1 MDAHLRENPM
11 TDHDSL
17 AERGRAI
24 EEEYFRR
31 KDREL
36 VEKMRQAAA
45 GEAARG
51 EMGRATGLQDP
62 ALLKE
67 LQDLGFTPETVI
79 LLPVVP
85 VLEMAWAEN
94 EITPAER
101 RLIVTFARGRG
112 VAEHTAADEQLTKWM
127 TSRPDGA
134 VFRGAGRLISAM
146 LSSSSGPPAGLTT
159 GDLVAY
165 CEEIASASGGLLG
178 TRLGSISSEEKA
190 LLARIASDLNARRS

>member
-1 MDAHLRENPM
+1 MA
-11 TDHDSL
+11 DHDSL

-36 VEKMRQAAA
+36 VEKMRQSAAA
-45 GEAARG
+45 EAARG
-51 EMGRATGLQDP
+51 EMSRTTGLQDP

-67 LQDLGFTPETVI
+67 LQDLGFTPETVV

-101 RLIVTFARGRG
+101 HLIVKFARSRG
-112 VAEHTAADEQLTKWM
+112 VAEHTAADAQLTEWM
-127 TSRPDGA
+127 TSRPDGT
-134 VFRGAGRLISAM
+134 VFRGAGRLIAAM
-146 LSSSSGPPAGLTT
+146 LASGASQPGGPLTT

-165 CEEIASASGGLLG
+165 CGEIAAASGGLFG
-178 TRLGSISSEEKA
+178 TRLGSMSSEEKA
-190 LLARIASDLNARRS
+190 LLARIASDLQARKA

>member
-1 MDAHLRENPM
+1 M
-11 TDHDSL
+11 TEHDSL

-45 GEAARG
+45 AEAARG

-67 LQDLGFTPETVI
+67 LQDLGFTPETVV
-79 LLPVVP
+79 LLPLMP

-94 EITPAER
+94 EITSAER
-101 RLIVTFARGRG
+101 HLIVTFARSRG
-112 VAEHTAADEQLTKWM
+112 IAEHTAADQQLTQWM
-127 TSRPDGA
+127 TSRPEGT
-134 VFRGAGRLISAM
+134 VFRGAGRLISAL
-146 LSSSSGPPAGLTT
+146 LSSGFGQSGGPLTT

-178 TRLGSISSEEKA
+178 TRLGSVSSEEKA
-190 LLARIASDLNARRS
+190 LLARIASDLEARRT

>member
-1 MDAHLRENPM
+1 M
-11 TDHDSL
+11 TEHDSL

-45 GEAARG
+45 AEAARG
-51 EMGRATGLQDP
+51 EMSAATGLQDP
-62 ALLKE
+62 ALIKE
-67 LQDLGFTPETVI
+67 LQDLGFTPDTVI

-94 EITPAER
+94 EITSAER
-101 RLIVTFARGRG
+101 HLLVKFARSRG
-112 VAEHTAADEQLTKWM
+112 VVEHTAADEQLTQWM
-127 TSRPDGA
+127 TDRPDET
-134 VFRGAGRLISAM
+134 VFRGAGRLIAAM
-146 LSSSSGPPAGLTT
+146 LASGVSQPGGPLTA
-159 GDLVAY
+159 DELVAY

-178 TRLGSISSEEKA
+178 MRLGSMSSEEKT
-190 LLARIASDLNARRS
+190 LLARIGSELQARKS

>member
-1 MDAHLRENPM
+1 M
-11 TDHDSL
+11 TEHDSL

-36 VEKMRQAAA
+36 VEKMRQANAA
-45 GEAARG
+45 EAARS
-51 EMGRATGLQDP
+51 ELSRATGLQDP
-62 ALLKE
+62 ALVKE

-94 EITPAER
+94 EITSAER
-101 RLIVTFARGRG
+101 HLIVKFARSRG
-112 VAEHTAADEQLTKWM
+112 VAEDSAADKQLTQWM
-127 TSRPDGA
+127 TDRPDGT
-134 VFRGAGRLISAM
+134 VFKGAGRLIAAM
-146 LSSSSGPPAGLTT
+146 LSSGSSQLGGALTT

-165 CEEIASASGGLLG
+165 CEEIAAASGGLLG
-178 TRLGSISSEEKA
+178 TRLGSMSSEEKA
-190 LLARIASDLNARRS
+190 LLARIASDLQARKT

>member
-1 MDAHLRENPM
+1 M

-36 VEKMRQAAA
+36 VEKIRQAKAA
-45 GEAARG
+45 EAARG

-62 ALLKE
+62 ALLKG

-79 LLPVVP
+79 LLPVLP
-85 VLEMAWAEN
+85 VLEMAWGEN

-101 RLIVTFARGRG
+101 RLIVQFARSRG
-112 VAEHTAADEQLTKWM
+112 IAEQTAADAQLTEWM
-127 TSRPDGA
+127 TTRPDEA
-134 VFRGAGRLISAM
+134 VFRGAGRLIAAV
-146 LSSSSGPPAGLTT
+146 LSSGSVQATGSLTT

-178 TRLGSISSEEKA
+178 TRLGSVSSEEKA
-190 LLARIASDLNARRS
+190 LLARIAAELEARAS

>member
-1 MDAHLRENPM
+1 M
-11 TDHDSL
+11 TEHDGL

-36 VEKMRQAAA
+36 VEKMRQATAA
-45 GEAARG
+45 EAARG
-51 EMGRATGLQDP
+51 EMGRATGLHDP

-67 LQDLGFTPETVI
+67 LQDLGFTPETVM

-94 EITPAER
+94 EITSAER
-101 RLIVTFARGRG
+101 RLIVTFARSRG
-112 VAEHTAADEQLTKWM
+112 IAEHTAADEQLTQWM
-127 TSRPDGA
+127 ASRPDGA
-134 VFRGAGRLISAM
+134 VFRGAGRLIAAM
-146 LSSSSGPPAGLTT
+146 LSSGTSQPGGTFTT
-159 GDLVAY
+159 DDLVTY

-178 TRLGSISSEEKA
+178 TRLGSISSEEKV
-190 LLARIASDLNARRS
+190 LLARIASDLKARRT

>member
-1 MDAHLRENPM
+1 M

-36 VEKMRQAAA
+36 IEKMRQATAA
-45 GEAARG
+45 EAARN
-51 EMGRATGLQDP
+51 ELSRATGLQDP
-62 ALLKE
+62 SLVKE
-67 LQDLGFTPETVI
+67 LQDLGFTPETVV

-94 EITPAER
+94 EITSAER
-101 RLIVTFARGRG
+101 HLIVKFARSRG
-112 VAEHTAADEQLTKWM
+112 VAEDSAADRQLTEWM
-127 TSRPDGA
+127 TTRPDGA
-134 VFRGAGRLISAM
+134 VFRGAGRLIAAM
-146 LSSSSGPPAGLTT
+146 LSSGAGQPGATFSAD
-159 GDLVAY
+159 DLVAY

-178 TRLGSISSEEKA
+178 TRLGSMSSEEKA
-190 LLARIASDLNARRS
+190 LLARIASDLKARKS

>member
-1 MDAHLRENPM
+1 M

-36 VEKMRQAAA
+36 VEKMRQAKAA
-45 GEAARG
+45 EAARG
-51 EMGRATGLQDP
+51 EMGRATGLEDP
-62 ALLKE
+62 ALLKG
-67 LQDLGFTPETVI
+67 LQDLGFTPDTVI
-79 LLPVVP
+79 LLTVIP

-101 RLIVTFARGRG
+101 RLIVEFARSRG
-112 VAEHTAADEQLTKWM
+112 IAEGTAADAQLTEWM
-127 TSRPDGA
+127 TTRPDEA
-134 VFRGAGRLISAM
+134 VFRGAGRLIAAV
-146 LSSSSGPPAGLTT
+146 LSSGSVQATGSLTAD
-159 GDLVAY
+159 DLVAW
-165 CEEIASASGGLLG
+165 CEEIAAASGGLLG

-190 LLARIASDLNARRS
+190 LLARIASELQARQS

>member
-1 MDAHLRENPM
+1 M
-11 TDHDSL
+11 TEHDSL

-36 VEKMRQAAA
+36 IEKMRQATAA
-45 GEAARG
+45 EAARG

-67 LQDLGFTPETVI
+67 LQDLGFTPETVV

-101 RLIVTFARGRG
+101 RLIVTFARSRG
-112 VAEHTAADEQLTKWM
+112 VAEHTAADEQLNKWM

-134 VFRGAGRLISAM
+134 VFRGAGRLIAAM
-146 LSSSSGPPAGLTT
+146 LSSGASQSGGPLNTD
-159 GDLVAY
+159 DLVAY

-190 LLARIASDLNARRS
+190 LLARIASDLGARRT